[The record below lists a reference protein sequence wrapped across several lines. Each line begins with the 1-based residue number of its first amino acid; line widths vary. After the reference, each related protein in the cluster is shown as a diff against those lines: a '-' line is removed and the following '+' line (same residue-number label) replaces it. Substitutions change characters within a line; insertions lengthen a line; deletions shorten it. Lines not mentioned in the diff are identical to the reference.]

1 MEIDQFALSVAAI
14 CAGDR
19 RFDAGAYLFVREALV
34 FTARQQK
41 KKPAPGLPVPESHV
55 TGQQLLE
62 GVRHYAL
69 DQFGPMVPTV
79 FAHWGINSC
88 EDIGAIVFNLIAVGE
103 FGKTD
108 QDTIADFH
116 GGFDFQE
123 AFVAPFQPLKKQLVP
138 KPATPARRTRR
149 PRATAP
155 KPI

>member
-1 MEIDQFALSVAAI
+1 MEFDQFSVSVAAI
-14 CAGDR
+14 CAHDG

-41 KKPAPGLPVPESHV
+41 KKLAAGAPVPESHV

-79 FAHWGINSC
+79 FAHWGIGSC

-123 AFVAPFQPLKKQLVP
+123 AFVAPFQPLKKQPLAA
-138 KPATPARRTRR
+138 PAPPAPRARRS
-149 PRATAP
+149 RATAP
-155 KPI
+155 KPL